1 MAVAGTV
8 AVMEVAVPAV
18 TVSCV
23 LPRYT
28 VEPAVKLPLVSVVP
42 ATKFVPVT
50 VMVVAAA
57 PAVTEAGLTELMA
70 GPFTVNVLAVDAA
83 VLVFLTVRLCAPD
96 VTRDV
101 AGMVAV
107 MEVAVP
113 AVTINWVEP
122 R

>member
-1 MAVAGTV
+1 MAGTV

-42 ATKFVPVT
+42 AMKFVPVT
-50 VMVVAAA
+50 VIVVAAA
-57 PAVTEAGLTELMA
+57 PAVTEAGLNDVMA
-70 GPFTVNVLAVDAA
+70 GPLTVKVLAVDAA
-83 VLVFLTVRLCAPD
+83 VLVFLTVRLCAPG
-96 VTRDV
+96 VTMEV

-107 MEVAVP
+107 MDVAVP
-113 AVTINWVEP
+113 AVTVNWVVP